1 MQPARHASTRLV
13 VATFNSTLLL
23 RVVLSAFFIFL
34 ACYVLL
40 VTVNAGSGLVSSIGG
55 VTFIQGTQQ
64 FWHTSA
70 RPTFSGVTTAGAAV
84 SGTAG
89 SQSVSATADGSGN
102 WSWTPP
108 ADLSGDNATSITS
121 GSTSAAFTLTIGALP
136 ESVASASAGTLAPA
150 GSTGLTFAFIAGGIL
165 LLVLGSRGFARTFSK
180 FN

>member
-1 MQPARHASTRLV
+1 MPASLALDAKRLI
-13 VATFNSTLLL
+13 SILLSSL
-23 RVVLSAFFIFL
+23 IAFLIT
-34 ACYVLL
+34 CYMF
-40 VTVNAGSGLVSSIGG
+40 TVIAHAGSGLVFSIGG
-55 VTFIQGTQQ
+55 VTFTQGTQQ

-70 RPTFSGVTTAGAAV
+70 RPAFSGITTAGAAV
-84 SGTAG
+84 SGTVG

-102 WSWTPP
+102 WSWTPA
-108 ADLSGDNATSITS
+108 ADLSGDNAVSITS
-121 GSTSAAFTLTIGALP
+121 GSTTAAFTLTIGALP